1 MMKLTC
7 TSIPVVI
14 IDLENEREF
23 AELISLFTHC
33 GSPASE
39 KIGLIDELEEWIRE
53 RDPNRLPMAFCMP
66 DTRGCKTFT
75 VVTAYSDEPQVL
87 LAGSIRDI
95 EDLLEIG
102 SDSRFDRRAACAGSL
117 KARLTAIGER
127 ASRSRKRSVSYADIE
142 INSDSLTGLFKGVDL
157 RLTPAEF
164 RLMRVFVH
172 NPSRVFTR
180 DQLLTVASGGG
191 TEVSDRSVD
200 SHIKNLRKKLL
211 GCDANGARIHT
222 VYGVGYK
229 LE

>member
-1 MMKLTC
+1 MTKPTC
-7 TSIPVVI
+7 TSIPAVI
-14 IDLENEREF
+14 IDLDNEWEF
-23 AELISLFTHC
+23 AELVSLYIQC
-33 GSPASE
+33 GTAASE
-39 KIGLIDELEEWIRE
+39 KIGLVGELEEWIQE
-53 RDPNRLPMAFCMP
+53 RNPNQLPMAFCLP
-66 DTRGCKTFT
+66 DTRGCKTYS
-75 VVTAYSDEPQVL
+75 VITAYSDEPQVL

-95 EDLLEIG
+95 EDLLGIKADKRNE
-102 SDSRFDRRAACAGSL
+102 RRSACRGSL

-127 ASRSRKRSVSYADIE
+127 ASRSRKRSVIYADIE
-142 INSDSLTGLFKGVDL
+142 IDSDSLTARFKGIDL

-164 RLMRVFVH
+164 RLMRVFAN

-191 TEVSDRSVD
+191 TEVSDRSID

-211 GCDANGARIHT
+211 GRAGAGVRLHT